1 MSKIEKLIAKKV
13 ENAGLLPKEE
23 GEYSIFTKK
32 SNQDFKI
39 LQLTDMHFGCGILSR
54 KSDKL
59 AQNAV
64 ITLVERVKPDLIILT
79 GDNIY
84 PLPIFSGTANNLK
97 QSKYV
102 AKLME
107 QFEIPWTMVF
117 GNHDTEPFATH
128 TKSQLCDF
136 YSQQKHCLLKRG
148 DENIYGMGNHII
160 IINNEDGK
168 VNTCCVMLD
177 SNMYL
182 KDSFFSTFDNIHD
195 DQIQWYKENIIKISN
210 GGQLVNSLAFFH
222 MPLEEY
228 RDAWAK
234 LKIGNLDEV
243 TYHLGTINEI
253 NDHIGFSRR
262 KKGNFF
268 EEMVKFGS
276 LKGCFCGHDHLNNIS
291 MTYKGIRLTYGMA
304 IDFLAYRKIR
314 KKYTNRGAT
323 VILIKEDGTFD
334 VKLEPL
340 TSHYE
345 IYE

>member
-1 MSKIEKLIAKKV
+1 MQKIKKIAPKKV
-13 ENAGLLPKEE
+13 ENNGLPAYDGKYWAFDKEK
-23 GEYSIFTKK
+23 GK
-32 SNQDFKI
+32 DFKI
-39 LQLTDMHFGCGILSR
+39 LQLTDLHFGCGILCR
-54 KSDKL
+54 KADKL
-59 AQNAV
+59 AHNAV
-64 ITLVERVKPDLIILT
+64 VTLVERTKPDLIVLT

-84 PLPIFSGTANNLK
+84 PIPIFSGSRNNLK

-102 AKLME
+102 ADLFE
-107 QFEIPWTMVF
+107 SFEIPWTTVF

-128 TKSQLCDF
+128 TREELCEF
-136 YSQQKHCLLKRG
+136 YASQKHCLMTRG
-148 DENIYGMGNHII
+148 DENISGVGNHII
-160 IINNEDGK
+160 NINGEDK
-168 VNTCCVMLD
+168 TIMSLVMLD

-182 KDSFFSTFDNIHD
+182 GKSFFSTFDNIHD
-195 DQIQWYKENIIKISN
+195 DQIEWYKKSIKEIS
-210 GGQLVNSLAFFH
+210 GEGELVPSLAFFH

-234 LKIGNLDEV
+234 LKMGKLDEV

-253 NDHIGFSRR
+253 NDHVGFSRR

-304 IDFLAYRKIR
+304 VDFLAYRDIR
-314 KKYTNRGAT
+314 KKYTNRGGT
-323 VILIKEDGTFD
+323 VILVKDDGSFE

-340 TSHYE
+340 TTHVE

>member
-1 MSKIEKLIAKKV
+1 MARLKKITSKKV
-13 ENAGLLPKEE
+13 ENSNLTPVFENGFWT
-23 GEYSIFTKK
+23 FTKK

-54 KSDKL
+54 KRDIL

-84 PLPIFSGTANNLK
+84 PVPVFSGTLNNMR
-97 QSKYV
+97 QSKFV
-102 AKLME
+102 ASLME
-107 QFEIPWTMVF
+107 SFEIPWTTVF
-117 GNHDTEPFATH
+117 GNHDTERFSTH
-128 TKSQLCDF
+128 TKEELLEFFTS
-136 YSQQKHCLLKRG
+136 QKHCLISRG
-148 DENIYGMGNHII
+148 DKSISGVGNHII
-160 IINNEDGK
+160 KVNNADGK
-168 VNTCCVMLD
+168 INTCLVMLD

-182 KDSFFSTFDNIHD
+182 NKSFLSTFDNIHD
-195 DQIQWYKENIIKISN
+195 DQIEWYKQSIQKLSGDGEIVK
-210 GGQLVNSLAFFH
+210 SLAFFH

-234 LKIGNLDEV
+234 LKMGNLDEV

-304 IDFLAYRKIR
+304 IDYLAYPKIM
-314 KKYTNRGAT
+314 KKYTNRGGT
-323 VILIKEDGTFD
+323 VISIKDDGSFD
-334 VKLEPL
+334 VRLEPL
-340 TSHYE
+340 TTHYE

>member
-1 MSKIEKLIAKKV
+1 MKTPKKI
-13 ENAGLLPKEE
+13 ENAGLMPKFD
-23 GEYSIFTKK
+23 GDYWVFTKK
-32 SNQDFKI
+32 KAQDFKI
-39 LQLTDMHFGCGILSR
+39 LQLTDLHFGCGFLSR

-59 AQNAV
+59 ANNAV
-64 ITLVERVKPDLIILT
+64 IELVERVKPDLIILT
-79 GDNIY
+79 GDNVY
-84 PLPIFSGTANNLK
+84 PIPIFSGSFNNMR
-97 QSKYV
+97 QSKFV

-107 QFEIPWTMVF
+107 SFEIPWTMVF
-117 GNHDTEPFATH
+117 GNHDTEPFSTH
-128 TKSQLCDF
+128 TREDLCEL
-136 YSQQKHCLLKRG
+136 YSKQKHCLLTRG
-148 DENIYGMGNHII
+148 DKNIFGVGNHII
-160 IINNEDGK
+160 KLNNEDDTI
-168 VNTCCVMLD
+168 NNCLVMLD

-182 KDSFFSTFDNIHD
+182 KKSFFSTFDNIHD
-195 DQIQWYKENIIKISN
+195 DQIDWYKENITKIS
-210 GGQLVNSLAFFH
+210 GTSDLAKSLAFFH
-222 MPLEEY
+222 MPLVEY

-234 LKIGNLDEV
+234 LKMGHLDEV

-304 IDFLAYRKIR
+304 IDFLAYRGIR
-314 KKYTNRGAT
+314 KKYTNRGGT
-323 VILIKEDGTFD
+323 VIYIKDDSSFD

-340 TSHYE
+340 TTHLE